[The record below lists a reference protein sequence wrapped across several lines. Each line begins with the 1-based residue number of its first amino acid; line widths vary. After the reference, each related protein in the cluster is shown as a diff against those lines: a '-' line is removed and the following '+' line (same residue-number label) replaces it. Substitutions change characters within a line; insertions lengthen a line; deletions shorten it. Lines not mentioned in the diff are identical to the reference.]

1 MTDTQPRLEKLID
14 VHLDADSAALAQAQG
29 REWGDLKPVEDLRAD
44 SLDMVELVM
53 AIEEDFG
60 IEITDEEADP
70 HCDGA
75 PLAQLVELIDRK
87 REKVAG

>member
-60 IEITDEEADP
+60 IEITDP